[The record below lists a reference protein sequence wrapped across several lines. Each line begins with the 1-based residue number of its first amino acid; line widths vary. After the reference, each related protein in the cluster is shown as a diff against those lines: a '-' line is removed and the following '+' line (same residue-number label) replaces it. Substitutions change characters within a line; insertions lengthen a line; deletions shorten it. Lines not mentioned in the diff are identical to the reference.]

1 MDAVGSNI
9 VVSTRTG
16 EVMRILPRMHED
28 INEEWI
34 SDKTRFAYDGLKRQR
49 LTEPMVRNEKGLLT
63 YTSWEDALSRVAGM
77 LQSFEGKAV
86 AAIAGG
92 LVDAEA
98 LVALKDL
105 LNKVDSD
112 NLCTEEIFPTEGAG

>member
-1 MDAVGSNI
+1 MVFADY
-9 VVSTRTG
+9 RF
-16 EVMRILPRMHED
+16 
-28 INEEWI
+28 I
-34 SDKTRFAYDGLKRQR
+34 SG
-49 LTEPMVRNEKGLLT
+49 
-63 YTSWEDALSRVAGM
+63 ALFVCLQ
-77 LQSFEGKAV
+77 LQSFQGKDV

-112 NLCTEEIFPTEGAG
+112 NLRTEEIFPTEGAG

>member
-1 MDAVGSNI
+1 MVFADC
-9 VVSTRTG
+9 
-16 EVMRILPRMHED
+16 
-28 INEEWI
+28 
-34 SDKTRFAYDGLKRQR
+34 RFLR
-49 LTEPMVRNEKGLLT
+49 
-63 YTSWEDALSRVAGM
+63 DALFCFQ
-77 LQSFEGKAV
+77 LQNFEGNAV

>member
-1 MDAVGSNI
+1 MPFS
-9 VVSTRTG
+9 
-16 EVMRILPRMHED
+16 P
-28 INEEWI
+28 
-34 SDKTRFAYDGLKRQR
+34 FQ
-49 LTEPMVRNEKGLLT
+49 
-63 YTSWEDALSRVAGM
+63 

-112 NLCTEEIFPTEGAG
+112 TLCTEEIFPNEGAG